1 MHIREKSHK
10 CNQCNFEPTLI
21 LVIKLI
27 FLVVLILRAGDSAET
42 RDSKETGN
50 FDDSGKSGDYGE
62 SDDSGVFGDYG
73 EFGDSGKYSD
83 YGETGV
89 VLILVNWKFLW
100 NLWF

>member
-1 MHIREKSHK
+1 M
-10 CNQCNFEPTLI
+10 
-21 LVIKLI
+21 
-27 FLVVLILRAGDSAET
+27 FLVVQILASWDSAET
-42 RDSKETGN
+42 CDYKETGD

-89 VLILVNWKFLW
+89 VLILVNWDFLW

>member
-1 MHIREKSHK
+1 MIRHY
-10 CNQCNFEPTLI
+10 
-21 LVIKLI
+21 
-27 FLVVLILRAGDSAET
+27 
-42 RDSKETGN
+42 
-50 FDDSGKSGDYGE
+50 DYGE

-89 VLILVNWKFLW
+89 VLILVYWDFLW